1 MTYWRPHPAIT
12 AVIYLFAIA
21 VPIAIGLAVVGSSP
35 TLLAKVPEEHRD
47 TVAAFGDGAARLS
60 GSDGGIFGFDD
71 AHAANTT
78 VQGLP
83 LPSHGEW
90 SPRSPNNFPPPTGL
104 IPGRDFSVETT
115 SSGLIAHWPCGHEIP
130 VRSFGAPPGSE
141 GDLIWAVE
149 TLAFASG
156 LSLHYAGPGSDDQ
169 RDAEGAISVY
179 YGDHPMFV
187 DPQIAGVGGV
197 STYQNGLAVRGSVTL
212 RPDQITPFPGDPWSR
227 SLTLHELMHAVGID
241 HAMPYG
247 PEVMAERP
255 GYPPPT
261 ILGHGDQFALHMV
274 GCR

>member
-90 SPRSPNNFPPPTGL
+90 SPRSSNNFPPPAGL
-104 IPGRDFSVETT
+104 IPGRDFPVETT
-115 SSGLIAHWPCGHEIP
+115 SSGLIAHWPCGYEIP

>member
-12 AVIYLFAIA
+12 AVIYLF
-21 VPIAIGLAVVGSSP
+21 GLAVVGSSP

-90 SPRSPNNFPPPTGL
+90 SPRSPNNFPPPAGL

-156 LSLHYAGPGSDDQ
+156 LSMHYAGPGSDDQ